1 MKEWYAIK
9 GMYAIKK
16 KWKEIK
22 MDSIKCS
29 VCGHPVSEGERVCAN
44 CIGELCGNEIEEN
57 LMVCDGCK
65 MVYTQ

>member
-1 MKEWYAIK
+1 MRL
-9 GMYAIKK
+9 K

-44 CIGELCGNEIEEN
+44 CIGEFVINKCPICGNEIEDN
-57 LMVCDGCK
+57 LRVCDGCK